1 MRMAMFS
8 LLLPAMLPLMAQQTP
23 QEVGLARKEIQA
35 LWPRKDF
42 AEAAR
47 RLERLARSQG
57 FLGLSPLEQASIHY
71 DLACAYA
78 RLDRRSEA
86 IAFLGVAAGEGFH

>member
-1 MRMAMFS
+1 
-8 LLLPAMLPLMAQQTP
+8 
-23 QEVGLARKEIQA
+23 
-35 LWPRKDF
+35 
-42 AEAAR
+42 
-47 RLERLARSQG
+47 
-57 FLGLSPLEQASIHY
+57 LEQASIHY